1 MRERVTP
8 LLIVLVLGT
17 GVGLAADRFAVL
29 EFFGRP
35 TGGYCSAAGPAMITL
50 QREFAGRAVLL
61 EYDYDRFREGG
72 RLARFWATG
81 VSADYLPLVMVGSG
95 YRTSSGSADYERVY
109 RSMLEAELARA
120 PRAAVTA
127 YWRRAG
133 NALRAYVRLAN
144 PGPEDLLVSRDAG
157 IWVLA
162 YEDDVDEGVSET
174 WVRSTAVWHLPYNLE
189 PGEQLT
195 TVIDTPSVFGVDW
208 ARLAGLVMVDDLLP
222 GSAVYDMAQA
232 AEALP
237 AGLSVS
243 PDRLLLSAA
252 GSSASIDLAGP
263 HVLAWSASSDVP
275 WLDLAPDSGSVPA
288 SVTLSLR
295 PELRPPTATAG
306 TVTFVAT
313 GDDMSFSTTVSVLVG
328 AQHRRATGRLRPL
341 P

>member
-1 MRERVTP
+1 MRQRVTW
-8 LLIVLVLGT
+8 VLMVVTVVAGSAFADDR
-17 GVGLAADRFAVL
+17 LAVF
-29 EFFGRP
+29 EMFGRKVC
-35 TGGYCSAAGPAMITL
+35 GNCNAAGEVVTVL
-50 QREFAGRAVLL
+50 QEELRGQAVLL
-61 EYDYDRFREGG
+61 EYDYDLFPYG
-72 RLARFWATG
+72 RLDRFWATG
-81 VSADYLPLVMVGSG
+81 VSAYYLPLMMVGSG
-95 YRTSSGSADYERVY
+95 YRTSSGVVDFDAVY
-109 RSMLEAELARA
+109 RGMIDDELARA

-133 NALRAYVRLAN
+133 NSMRAYVDVRNL
-144 PGPEDLLVSRDAG
+144 GPTDLEVRRDAG
-157 IWVLA
+157 IWLIA
-162 YEDDVDEGVSET
+162 YENADIGNTGT
-174 WVRSTAVWHLPYNLE
+174 WVQSTSVWYLPYDLE

-208 ARLAGLVMVDDLLP
+208 ARVAGLVMVDDQLP
-222 GSAVYDMAQA
+222 GSDAYDMVQA

-263 HVLAWSASSDVP
+263 HVLSWSASSDVP

-288 SVTLSLR
+288 SMTLSLR

-328 AQHRRATGRLRPL
+328 AQHRRAAGRLRPL